1 MARVIEV
8 HDGPDQ
14 TGSNTAV
21 IIGVVAVVA
30 VVLIGL
36 VFLWLGGYLGG
47 TQIINLQP
55 STSPPVTITPGAQG
69 VPGAPGAGGAGGA
82 AGAPGAPGA
91 AGSAPTT
98 P

>member
-21 IIGVVAVVA
+21 IIGVVVVVA

-36 VFLWLGGYLGG
+36 VFL
-47 TQIINLQP
+47 
-55 STSPPVTITPGAQG
+55 
-69 VPGAPGAGGAGGA
+69 
-82 AGAPGAPGA
+82 
-91 AGSAPTT
+91 
-98 P
+98 